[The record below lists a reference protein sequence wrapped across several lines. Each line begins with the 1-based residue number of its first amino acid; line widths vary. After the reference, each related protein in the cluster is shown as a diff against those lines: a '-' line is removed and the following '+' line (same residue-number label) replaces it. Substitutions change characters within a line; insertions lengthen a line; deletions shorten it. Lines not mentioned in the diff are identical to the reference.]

1 MKLTCNLRMAV
12 SEYWHCHAPR
22 LCLYCSAQEHNET
35 AAISRC
41 TSKGNFTVII
51 TVILS
56 KIRAFMKYRESVREL
71 SYLSDTQLRDIGVE
85 RGAIKSV
92 AREVAFH

>member
-1 MKLTCNLRMAV
+1 M
-12 SEYWHCHAPR
+12 
-22 LCLYCSAQEHNET
+22 
-35 AAISRC
+35 
-41 TSKGNFTVII
+41 II